1 MKNLIMI
8 AALLTAVSAAWG
20 QTMPCAAPPFISNTV
35 QPNLLIAMDNSGSM
49 GDMAYWDKIQ
59 NISGTDY
66 DTLWYKSN
74 NPPRY
79 YGYFNPDSLYNFS
92 GSSFKSS
99 PTGTWPGWLLNW
111 ATMSRIDVLRKVLV
125 GGKYSGNTLTAQCR
139 STYYKRYYK
148 GNTDN
153 YNQFTITVSGGKTY
167 VQITTAG
174 SNPPINATLG
184 NSVVAVDAPT
194 PFRGII
200 HQIADKDENGQW
212 DDNAPRFGL
221 WLYNN
226 GQGDR
231 TLEGG
236 GQMANNGG
244 HISSYINEP
253 TLTDLVQAIQ
263 NVNPENWTPLAE
275 NHFEILH
282 YFAQVNPYYS
292 NTNYTKQI
300 GGVKDPYYNKDLR
313 VMIPCAKSFVLLLT
327 DGEPTQDR
335 IIPDNDASLP
345 NCTGLRNYY
354 NGEHQPPVDEGS
366 NGRSWLDDVV
376 LYGYTNDLRPDNVGA
391 PNYLPGTQNV
401 ALYTVFCFGRGSEL
415 LKSAAKCG
423 SFIDKNGN
431 KRPDLQSEWD
441 EDGDGVPDGYFE
453 AENGYELEDQI
464 MRAILSIM
472 ARASAASAV
481 SIVSGSSA
489 GEGTVHQAYFQP
501 ALYQG
506 ADMVEWMG
514 FMRALWI
521 DRYGN
526 LREDTNLDGMLQMKD
541 GTGVQG
547 DYVVQMNFDPGLNE
561 TRARRY
567 RDTDGM
573 GGTVPSHP
581 LEYVDEVAL
590 GDIRDVWNAGKWL
603 YNNPHTSR
611 NIKTFVDSDNDG
623 IVDAGELKDFTTANA
638 AVLRPYLAAATNAQ
652 AESLILYIRGVDYPN
667 LRQRTL
673 SGQVWKLGDII
684 HSTPAYAGRPTERF
698 DQVYGDA
705 TYAEFYQQYKN
716 RRNLVIVGANDGM
729 IHAFNAGR
737 YIPNSDPTSNTK
749 GWLDNLGQP
758 LGKEMWA
765 YVPKN
770 LLPHLQ
776 WLPKLNYC
784 HVYYQDLKI
793 KITDVRIFAP
803 DAVHPEGW
811 GTIMIAGMRLGGFP
825 YTMGANTYRSAYTCI
840 DITNPDNPTP
850 LWEINMP
857 DMGFTVS
864 YPAVARVGEQDIDWF
879 AVVGGGPTALD
890 GTSNRKPKI
899 YVIRLKTGQIAA
911 QFDSVMQSN
920 TSIGDPIAVD
930 WDLNYKADAFYFG
943 TYGQWGAAL
952 GRMCRLVTCNNGI
965 IGNESPNPA
974 DWKMNILLDVQRPI
988 TAGPVASNDEFG
1000 KRWVFFG
1007 TGRYFSES
1015 DEADASSQYLIG
1027 IKDLKLDSTF
1037 YMGQLRNVTNIA
1049 VKGID
1054 SVSYNGTSGPW
1065 IKWNAF
1071 MNDMAAY
1078 NGWYRVLPVS
1088 GNLAE
1093 RCVSKPAVIGGAFL
1107 ATSFVPSN
1115 DPCAQGGEGFLYA
1128 LYYQTGTAFYNPII
1142 ALNASG
1148 AHGVGTGDNPIKISL
1163 GEGQPSAP
1171 SIHIGAHGEQTFIQT
1186 PTGAVISV
1194 GTTLP
1199 FNPRS
1204 GNLFWKQQ

>member
-1 MKNLIMI
+1 MRYLMIM
-8 AALLTAVSAAWG
+8 AAVLAAAAVGWG

-49 GDMAYWDKIQ
+49 GDMAYWYKLK
-59 NISGTDY
+59 NIGGTNY
-66 DTLWYKSN
+66 DTLWYTTGR
-74 NPPRY
+74 PRY
-79 YGYFNPDSLYNFS
+79 YGYFNPDSNYNFS

-148 GNTDN
+148 SDTTN
-153 YNQFTITVSGGKTY
+153 YNQFKITVSGGKTY
-167 VQITTAG
+167 VQITKVG
-174 SNPPINATLG
+174 SAPINATLG
-184 NSVVAVDAPT
+184 STVVAVDAPT
-194 PFRGII
+194 PFRGVI
-200 HQIADKDENGQW
+200 HQIADKDMDGTW
-212 DDNAPRFGL
+212 DDNAARFGL

-226 GQGDR
+226 GQGSK
-231 TLEGG
+231 TEEGG
-236 GQMANNGG
+236 GSFSYNGG

-282 YFAQVNPYYS
+282 YFAQVNPYYA
-292 NTNYTKQI
+292 NNDYTKQV
-300 GGVKDPYYNKDLR
+300 GGVKDPYYNKDLG

-327 DGEPTQDR
+327 DGESTQDR

-345 NCTGLRNYY
+345 HCTGLRNYY
-354 NGEHQPPVDEGS
+354 NGRGVPSVPDTASSHGTAY
-366 NGRSWLDDVV
+366 LDDVA
-376 LYGYTNDLRPDNVGA
+376 LYGYTNDLRPEGWANS
-391 PNYLPGTQNV
+391 LPGTQNV
-401 ALYTVFCFGRGSEL
+401 ALYTVFCFGRGSQL

-423 SFIDKNGN
+423 SFVDKNGN
-431 KRPDLQSEWD
+431 NRPDLQIEWD
-441 EDGDGVPDGYFE
+441 QDNDGVPDGYFE
-453 AENGYELEDQI
+453 AENGYELEDAI
-464 MRAILSIM
+464 MRAILAIM

-481 SIVSGSSA
+481 SIVSGSSS

-501 ALYQG
+501 ELYQG
-506 ADMVEWMG
+506 SDQVEWMG

-526 LREDTNLDGMLQMKD
+526 LREDTNLDGGLQMKD
-541 GTGVQG
+541 NVGIQG
-547 DYVVQMNFDPGLNE
+547 DYVVQMHFDPALNE
-561 TRARRY
+561 TRVRRY

-581 LEYVDEVAL
+581 LEFVDEVYM
-590 GDIRDVWNAGKWL
+590 GNIRDVWNAGKWL
-603 YNNPHTSR
+603 YNNPPTSR
-611 NIKTFVDSDNDG
+611 NIKTFVDADNDG
-623 IVDAGELKDFTTANA
+623 VVDPGEIKDFTTANA
-638 AVLRPYLAAATNAQ
+638 ATLRAYLAAASNAQ
-652 AESLILYIRGVDYPN
+652 AETLIQYVRGVDYPN
-667 LRQRTL
+667 LRPRVL

-684 HSTPAYAGRPTERF
+684 HSTPAYAGKPAERF
-698 DQVYGDA
+698 DQIYGDA
-705 TYAEFYQQYKN
+705 SYAEFYRQYKN
-716 RRNLVIVGANDGM
+716 RRNIVIVGANDGM

-737 YIPNSDPTSNTK
+737 FIANSDPTANTK
-749 GWLDNLGQP
+749 GWLDNMGQD
-758 LGKEMWA
+758 LGKELWA
-765 YVPKN
+765 YIPKN

-776 WLPKLNYC
+776 WLPKINYC
-784 HVYYQDLKI
+784 HVYYQDLKV
-793 KITDVRIFAP
+793 KITDVQIFTP
-803 DAVHPEGW
+803 DAVHPGGW

-850 LWEINMP
+850 LWEVNMP

-864 YPAVARVGEQDIDWF
+864 YPAVGRVGDSDLDWY
-879 AVVGGGPTALD
+879 AVVGGGPISLD
-890 GTSNRKPKI
+890 GLSNRTPKI
-899 YVIRLKTGQIAA
+899 YVIRLKTGQIVR
-911 QFDSVMQSN
+911 QTDSLLTANSA
-920 TSIGDPIAVD
+920 IGDPIAVD
-930 WDLNYKADAFYFG
+930 WDLNYKADVFYFG
-943 TYGQWGAAL
+943 SYSQWGQQV
-952 GRMCRLVTCNNGI
+952 GKMYRLVTCNNGI
-965 IGNESPNPA
+965 IGQENA
-974 DWKMNILLDVQRPI
+974 DPSRWHLSVLIDVARPI

-1000 KRWVFFG
+1000 RRWVFFG

-1015 DEADASSQYLIG
+1015 DEADVLAQYMVG
-1027 IKDLKLDSTF
+1027 IKDLNLDSTWTLAR
-1037 YMGQLRNVTNIA
+1037 LRNVSNIA

-1071 MNDMAAY
+1071 MNDMSSY
-1078 NGWYRVLPVS
+1078 QGWYRILPVVA
-1088 GNLAE
+1088 GKAE
-1093 RCVSKPAVIGGAFL
+1093 KAVSKPVIVGGAFL
-1107 ATSFVPSN
+1107 ATSFLPSN

-1142 ALNASG
+1142 ARNAPG
-1148 AHGVGTGDNPIKISL
+1148 AQGVGTGDNPIKISL

-1171 SIHIGAHGEQTFIQT
+1171 SLHIGAHGEHTFIQT